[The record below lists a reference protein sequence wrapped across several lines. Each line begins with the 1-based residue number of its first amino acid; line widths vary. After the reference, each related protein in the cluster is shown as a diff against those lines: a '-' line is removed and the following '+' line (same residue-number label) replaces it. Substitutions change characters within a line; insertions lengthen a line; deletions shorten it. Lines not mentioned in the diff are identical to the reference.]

1 MALVLTRR
9 IGEVLRIGEDVKIKV
24 LGVAGNQVR
33 LGIEAPR
40 EVRIDREEIRE
51 SKDGTSKTAQ

>member
-9 IGEVLRIGEDVKIKV
+9 IGEVLCIGEDVKIKV
-24 LGVAGNQVR
+24 LGVAGNKVR

-51 SKDGTSKTAQ
+51 SKDGTS